1 MTPPSAAA
9 AAAPGV
15 RRARTAAPPRPRV
28 APPRPR
34 RVSGPVRRPALPVG
48 RPVETDG
55 GLVLGVL
62 ALGKSLSNHT
72 ALDRLIR
79 GRIWIGLIAFA
90 LIGIVTLQLLVLQL
104 NAGIGRALVREAQL
118 QRENAA
124 ESIENSELASG
135 ERVEAQAARLGMQL
149 VPIGALRFLGSDP
162 QADIARAAAALGTP
176 VHGSS
181 ASSGEPGA
189 VSQGSATSAAT
200 TDASGEQ
207 ASTEATAPAAG
218 SPIAAGASGEASAT
232 TAEQDAAATAP
243 ASSAAATQP
252 APSTTPGAGTAVSA
266 TTGEGTPVGSAGG
279 VGAVAANGAG

>member
-1 MTPPSAAA
+1 MTPSSAAA
-9 AAAPGV
+9 AASPGV
-15 RRARTAAPPRPRV
+15 RRARTA

-34 RVSGPVRRPALPVG
+34 RVSGPVRRPAQPV
-48 RPVETDG
+48 RKPVQTDG

-62 ALGKSLSNHT
+62 ALGKGLSNHT

-124 ESIENSELASG
+124 ESVESSELASG
-135 ERVEAQAARLGMQL
+135 ERVEAQAGRLGMQL

-162 QADIARAAAALGTP
+162 RADVARAAAALGTP

-181 ASSGEPGA
+181 AGSGEAGG
-189 VSQGSATSAAT
+189 VSQGSAAGAVSASTAT
-200 TDASGEQ
+200 TTGASGEQ
-207 ASTEATAPAAG
+207 ASAEASGPAAG
-218 SPIAAGASGEASAT
+218 AATTPSASGEASSA
-232 TAEQDAAATAP
+232 TAEQNAAASAPTGSPSATSPAPSSTPGASTAATA
-243 ASSAAATQP
+243 A
-252 APSTTPGAGTAVSA
+252 
-266 TTGEGTPVGSAGG
+266 TGESAPVGSAGG
-279 VGAVAANGAG
+279 VGAAAANGAG